1 MLVRLGKIRK
11 LIWVRLVYFSFL
23 FNIQYYIH
31 YSSQTSI
38 NNMLRQAKI
47 RISSASSSLALPYSL

>member
-38 NNMLRQAKI
+38 DNKLRQAKI
-47 RISSASSSLALPYSL
+47 RISLASSSLALPYSL